1 MVGTVSR
8 SQQYP
13 LKGTIYM
20 TGNFKKESLRKR
32 WILKDDGTAQSRA
45 AAKAI
50 SDKLGVSR
58 TMAQLLVNRGYKD
71 ADSAYKFIHME
82 SELLCDPFDLK
93 DIEKA
98 VLRIRR
104 AVENGER
111 IVVYGDYDVD
121 GVTAVCTLYLYL
133 RSKGADVSYY
143 IPNRAGEGYGVS
155 RAAVDVLAQKG
166 TSLIITVDTGITAID
181 EVAYAKTL
189 GIDTVVTDHHECRAE
204 LPPADAVVDPHRPD
218 CPYPFKDLAGV
229 GVVFKLICAYEEYTT
244 ADSKRECVARL
255 CQEYADLVAI
265 GTIADVMP
273 IRDENKLIVGYG
285 LRRMEKFRRPGL
297 TALMEAASPQGDQT
311 ARRRAEQKIT
321 SSYIGFTIAPRLNAA
336 GRLRSATIAVEL
348 FLSEDSEQAAK
359 IAQELCEINKE
370 RQAEENRIIAEA
382 YAKIEAEH
390 NFDTHPVI
398 VLDAD
403 AWHHGV
409 IGIVSSR
416 ITERYGLPSILVSFE
431 GCDPQEYKA
440 EDVGK
445 GSGRSIKGMNLVD
458 ALMYCE
464 EHLVKHGGHEL
475 AAGLSVTRGELPA
488 FREKINEYA
497 REHLAEENT
506 VPTIEADCVLAL
518 ADIHMELASELRM
531 LEPYG
536 VSNPVPVFAMYSVT
550 AEEIVP
556 VSGGKHTRLI
566 LSDGVSHITG
576 MYFSK
581 ETAAL
586 DLYQGE
592 KVDVLFCIDINEWY
606 GRRNVQL
613 ILKDLRAAEREEKTL
628 QEQKTR
634 FQEIFDG
641 APIAQGENVI
651 PDRDDFAAVYTAIRR
666 YIRGGED
673 TISMRRMA
681 SLLHADGK
689 SIGYIKLKFI
699 FRILE
704 ELDLLGVEETEEDV
718 FRFRLRFTASRVDLE
733 RSNLLG
739 QLRTRVKQ
747 R

>member
-1 MVGTVSR
+1 M
-8 SQQYP
+8 
-13 LKGTIYM
+13 I
-20 TGNFKKESLRKR
+20 GNFKKDSLKKR
-32 WILKDDGTAQSRA
+32 WILKDDGKQESIA

-50 SDKLGVSR
+50 SEKLGVSR

-71 ADSAYKFIHME
+71 AVSAHNFIHME

-98 VLRIRR
+98 VSRIQK
-104 AVENGER
+104 AVEGGEH

-133 RSKGADVSYY
+133 RSKGANVSYY

-155 RAAVDVLAQKG
+155 CVAVDALAEKG
-166 TSLIITVDTGITAID
+166 VSLIITVDTGITATE

-189 GIDTVVTDHHECRAE
+189 GIDTVVTDHHECRAA
-204 LPPADAVVDPHRPD
+204 LPKAEAVVDPHRPD

-244 ADSKRECVARL
+244 SDSKRECVARL

-273 IRDENKLIVGYG
+273 IREENKLIVGYG

-297 TALMEAASPQGDQT
+297 SALMEAAAPPADPS
-311 ARRRAEQKIT
+311 ARRRYDPKIT

-336 GRLRSATIAVEL
+336 GRLRSATLAVEL
-348 FLSEDSEQAAK
+348 FLSESKEEAAR
-359 IAQELCEINKE
+359 IAQELCETNKE

-382 YAKIEAEH
+382 YAKIEEEH

-403 AWHHGV
+403 TWHHGV

-431 GCDPQEYKA
+431 GCDPENHKA
-440 EDVGK
+440 DDMGK

-458 ALMYCE
+458 ALVHCE
-464 EHLVKHGGHEL
+464 KHLVKHGGHEL
-475 AAGLSVTRGELPA
+475 AAGLSVTRGELSA

-497 REHLAEENT
+497 RDHLSEEDT
-506 VPTIEADCVLAL
+506 IPTIEADCVLAL
-518 ADIHMELASELRM
+518 SDIHMELASEIRM

-536 VSNPVPVFAMYSVT
+536 VSNPVPVFAMYSVV
-550 AEEIVP
+550 AEEVIP

-566 LSDGVSHITG
+566 ISDGVNHITA

-581 ETAAL
+581 ETASL

-592 KVDVLFCIDINEWY
+592 KVDILFCVDINEWY

-613 ILKDLRAAEREEKTL
+613 ILKDLRHAEREENSL
-628 QEQKTR
+628 AEQKRR
-634 FQEIFDG
+634 FAEILDG
-641 APIAQGENVI
+641 ASFDQEESVVPN
-651 PDRDDFAAVYTAIRR
+651 RDDFAAVYTAIRR
-666 YIRGGED
+666 YLRGGGD
-673 TISMRRMA
+673 TVSMRRVA

-689 SIGYIKLKFI
+689 EIGYIKLRFI
-699 FRILE
+699 FRIFE
-704 ELDLLGVEETEEDV
+704 ELELIYAEETEEDV
-718 FRFRLRFTASRVDLE
+718 FRFKLRLAASRVDLE
-733 RSNLLG
+733 RSEILH
-739 QLRTRVKQ
+739 QLRNRVKLK
-747 R
+747 

>member
-1 MVGTVSR
+1 
-8 SQQYP
+8 
-13 LKGTIYM
+13 M
-20 TGNFKKESLRKR
+20 TGNFKKESLRKQ
-32 WILKDDGTAQSRA
+32 WILKDDGKPESRA

-58 TMAQLLVNRGYKD
+58 TLAQLLVNRGYKD
-71 ADSAYKFIHME
+71 ADSAYNFIHME

-98 VLRIRR
+98 VRRIQN
-104 AVENGER
+104 AVDGGEH

-133 RSKGADVSYY
+133 RSKGACVSYY

-155 RAAVDVLAQKG
+155 RGAIDALAEKG
-166 TSLIITVDTGITAID
+166 VSLIITVDTGITATD

-189 GIDTVVTDHHECRAE
+189 GIDTVVTDHHECRVALPEAE
-204 LPPADAVVDPHRPD
+204 AVIDPHRPD

-244 ADSKRECVARL
+244 SDSKRECVARL

-273 IRDENKLIVGYG
+273 IREENKLIVGYG
-285 LRRMEKFRRPGL
+285 LRRMEKYRRPGL

-321 SSYIGFTIAPRLNAA
+321 SGYIGFTIAPRLNAA
-336 GRLRSATIAVEL
+336 GRLRSATLAVEL
-348 FLSEDSEQAAK
+348 FLSESREEAAA
-359 IAQELCEINKE
+359 IAKELCETNKE

-382 YAKIEAEH
+382 YAKIESEH

-403 AWHHGV
+403 TWHHGV

-431 GCDPQEYKA
+431 GCDPASHKA
-440 EDVGK
+440 EDIGK

-464 EHLVKHGGHEL
+464 EHLTKHGGHEL
-475 AAGLSVTRGELPA
+475 AAGLSLTRGELPA

-497 REHLAEENT
+497 REHLEEENLI
-506 VPTIEADCVLAL
+506 PTIEADCVLSL
-518 ADIHMELASELRM
+518 SDIHMELASELRM

-550 AEEIVP
+550 LEEIIP

-566 LSDGVSHITG
+566 ISDGVSHITA

-581 ETAAL
+581 ETASL

-592 KVDVLFCIDINEWY
+592 KVDILFCVDINEWY

-613 ILKDLRAAEREEKTL
+613 ILKDLRPAEREEKAL
-628 QEQKTR
+628 EEQKRR
-634 FQEIFDG
+634 FKEIFEG
-641 APIAQGENVI
+641 ASIAQGEDVI
-651 PDRDDFAAVYTAIRR
+651 PDRDDFAAVYTVIRR
-666 YIRGGED
+666 YVRGGEN
-673 TISMRRMA
+673 TMSMRRMA
-681 SLLHADGK
+681 SLLHGDGK

-718 FRFRLRFTASRVDLE
+718 FCFHLRFTASRVDLE
-733 RSNLLG
+733 RSGILRR
-739 QLRTRVKQ
+739 LRTHLLKR
-747 R
+747 